1 MQVMKFIWN
10 MQKISILILL
20 QISHFQAVKIE
31 ISLVICKKVLQ
42 HNNFLHLI
50 PVLGYSVYQ
59 T

>member
-20 QISHFQAVKIE
+20 QISHFQPIE
-31 ISLVICKKVLQ
+31 TKLLHTICKKVLQ
-42 HNNFLHLI
+42 HNNFLHFM
-50 PVLGYSVYQ
+50 PVLGYSVYP